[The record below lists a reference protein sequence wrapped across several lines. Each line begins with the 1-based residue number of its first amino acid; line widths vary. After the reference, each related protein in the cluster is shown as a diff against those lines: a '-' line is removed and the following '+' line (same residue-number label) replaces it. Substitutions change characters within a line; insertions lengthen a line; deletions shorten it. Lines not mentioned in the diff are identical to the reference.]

1 MSRHGF
7 SLVREHELGML
18 GVRARLLRHDGSGAE
33 LLHLAGDEPNLSFA
47 VGFATLPQDDTG
59 VAHILEHMVLAGSE
73 RFPLKDPFFEMVKG
87 SVAGFINAMT
97 WPDRTVYPFAT
108 DHPQDFLNLLQV
120 YLDAVF
126 RPRLTRETFD
136 QEAWHLESAEEP
148 GELRWR
154 GVVFNEMKGAAG
166 NPDRALSMT
175 EARALL
181 GDTPYRHDSGGDP
194 AAIPELTFEQ
204 LRAFHRDHYH
214 PSRARFVLHGD
225 VDLDATLELI
235 AGYLDGAP
243 RLEPL
248 PPPDLP
254 ARLAAPV
261 QAHGAYPAD
270 ARGKAIATVSWAGH
284 APASPTD
291 VLLWRLLER
300 VVVGTPAAPLRRA
313 LLDAGLG
320 EAFVGG
326 FSDAR
331 RVPMFEAGL
340 RGVETAR
347 APEVH
352 ALVLET
358 LRLLAERGLD
368 DDDVAAARNRLEF
381 VSRELDVYGGQRGL
395 AAALGAMGVW
405 FHGRDPLAALD
416 FDTTFADLDARLR
429 AGGGAVV
436 TDALRRW
443 LLEEPHRAEL
453 TIAPDPDLSAR
464 READERARL
473 AALASG
479 FDAGGLDRIATAV
492 AALEAHQRRPDDEA
506 ATAALPRLTRVDLAE
521 ARRAPDPHPEAR
533 GGAEVLW
540 IDRPTRGLVY
550 LDLAFDLRALPGRLL
565 PHVAVL
571 GRALLETGTA
581 RSDLSRLSRRIDRDT
596 GGITHALEAH
606 PGIDG
611 ERGVARFVLRGKALA
626 ARAEALAELMA
637 EVLTGARLDDRAAVR
652 RLALEDLARRRTALE
667 PAGNQFVIR
676 RLAAHGS
683 PEARIAELVGGLASL
698 DALATLVRRVD
709 EDWDALRAELSE
721 LRERLLVRGAL
732 VAGVTAD
739 GVAAELA
746 QGAVERLVDGLP
758 AGAGERPGAA
768 LPAPAAREG
777 WVLPGQVHYVGA
789 RWTLRDGGR
798 LPGSWL
804 AAARHLSADVLI
816 PTVRFQGGAYGAGAA
831 LDPLAGAM
839 TSWSYRDPNLTA
851 TLGVFLDAP
860 KQLREAAELIDDRAL
875 DTLIVGAIGKLDPY
889 ELPGASGYRALL
901 RHLRGSAGELERLRA
916 DLLATGPSD
925 FLDLAD
931 AIEAADAPPVAVLGP
946 RSSLEAAA
954 AAEGAGAWTVREPA

>member
-1 MSRHGF
+1 
-7 SLVREHELGML
+7 ML
-18 GVRARLLRHDGSGAE
+18 GVHARLLRHDGSGAE

-108 DHPQDFLNLLQV
+108 DHPTDFLNLLQV

-136 QEAWHLESAEEP
+136 QEAWHLEP
-148 GELRWR
+148 GEESGSLRWR

-166 NPDRALSMT
+166 NPDRALSTT

-194 AAIPELTFEQ
+194 AAIPELTFEA

-225 VDLDATLELI
+225 VDLDAALGVI
-235 AGYLDGAP
+235 AGYLEGAP

-248 PPPDLP
+248 PPPGLP
-254 ARLAAPV
+254 ARLGAPIE
-261 QAHGAYPAD
+261 AHGTYPSD
-270 ARGKAIATVSWAGH
+270 ARGKAIATVSWVGREPES
-284 APASPTD
+284 PAD
-291 VLLWRLLER
+291 LLLWRLLER

-331 RVPMFEAGL
+331 RSPMFEVGL
-340 RGVETAR
+340 RGVETER

-358 LRLLAERGLD
+358 LRSLAERGLD

-405 FHGRDPLAALD
+405 FHGRDPLAELD
-416 FDTTFADLDARLR
+416 FDATFAELDARLR
-429 AGGGAVV
+429 AGGGALV

-443 LLEEPHRAEL
+443 LLEEPHRADL
-453 TIAPDPDLSAR
+453 TIAPDPELSAR
-464 READERARL
+464 REAEERARL
-473 AALASG
+473 AVVAAHLDEPGLERVRTAS
-479 FDAGGLDRIATAV
+479 
-492 AALEAHQRRPDDEA
+492 AALEAYQREPDAESA
-506 ATAALPRLTRVDLAE
+506 KAALPRLTRGDLAE
-521 ARRAPDPHPEAR
+521 ARREPDPVAETR
-533 GGAEVLW
+533 GGAELLW
-540 IDRPTRGLVY
+540 IERPTRGLVY
-550 LDLAFDLRALPGRLL
+550 LDLAFDLRPLPVALL

-571 GRALLETGTA
+571 GRALLETGTT
-581 RSDLSRLSRRIDRDT
+581 RSDLVGLSRRIDRDT
-596 GGITHALEAH
+596 GGITHTIEAH

-611 ERGVARFVLRGKALA
+611 ADGVARFVLRGKALA
-626 ARAEALAELMA
+626 ARAEALADLMT
-637 EVLTGARLDDRAAVR
+637 EVLLEARLDDRDAIR
-652 RLALEDLARRRTALE
+652 RLAVEDLSRRRTALE
-667 PAGNQFVIR
+667 PAGNQFVVR

-698 DALATLVRRVD
+698 DALATLVKRID
-709 EDWDALRAELSE
+709 EDWEDVRGELLE
-721 LRERLLVRGAL
+721 LRERLLDRASL

-739 GVAAELA
+739 PPTAEAARA
-746 QGAVERLVDGLP
+746 AVEHLVDALP
-758 AGAGERPGAA
+758 AGGGGRPEAA
-768 LPAPAAREG
+768 LPTPGPREG

-789 RWTLRDGGR
+789 RWTLRGGGR

-804 AAARHLSADVLI
+804 AAARHVSADVLI
-816 PTVRFQGGAYGAGAA
+816 PTVRFRGGAYGAGAV
-831 LDPLAGAM
+831 LDPLAGAL
-839 TSWSYRDPNLTA
+839 TSWSYRDPNLAA
-851 TLGVFLDAP
+851 TLDVFLAAP
-860 KQLREAAELIDDRAL
+860 RHLREAAHEIDDRAL
-875 DTLIVGAIGKLDPY
+875 DTLIVGAVGKLDPY
-889 ELPGASGYRALL
+889 ALPGASGYRALL

-916 DLLATGPSD
+916 DLLATSRRD

-946 RSSLEAAA
+946 RGSLEATAA
-954 AAEGAGAWTVREPA
+954 ADTGWTVREPG